1 MRLFVAVVPPRPVLL
16 ELRAALT
23 TLPHTDGNLRWRHPE
38 SWHIT
43 LTFLGEVPRETL
55 PELTER
61 LARAASRAT
70 PMELSVAG
78 GGQFDSRVLWAGV
91 QGDRDRL
98 GRLSETVAAAARRC
112 RLKIDDRPYRP
123 HVTLAR
129 VRGEPPEAADAAT
142 AAGTAAA
149 VAQRQTDL
157 QPYVERMAAFRTPR
171 WLVKEMELFESVTP
185 TTAGRANI
193 YLSRG
198 RWPLTGR

>member
-16 ELRAALT
+16 ELRAALS
-23 TLPHTDGNLRWRHPE
+23 TLPHTDGSVRWRPPE

-43 LTFLGEVPRETL
+43 LAFLGDVPRETL

-78 GGQFDSRVLWAGV
+78 GGHFDSQVLWAGI

-112 RLKIDDRPYRP
+112 RLKVDERPYRP
-123 HVTLAR
+123 HVTLAH
-129 VRGEPPEAADAAT
+129 VRGEGPTE
-142 AAGTAAA
+142 
-149 VAQRQTDL
+149 L
-157 QPYVERMAAFRTPR
+157 QPYVERMTAFRTPR
-171 WLVKEMELFESVTP
+171 WLVKEMELFESVMPNTP
-185 TTAGRANI
+185 GRAPI

>member
-43 LTFLGEVPRETL
+43 LAFLGDVPRESL
-55 PELTER
+55 PELTDR

-78 GGQFDSRVLWAGV
+78 GGHFDSQTLWAGI

-112 RLKIDDRPYRP
+112 RLKVDERPYRP

-129 VRGEPPEAADAAT
+129 VRGEEP
-142 AAGTAAA
+142 G
-149 VAQRQTDL
+149 TDL
-157 QPYVERMAAFRTPR
+157 QPYVDRMTAFRTPR
-171 WLVKEMELFESVTP
+171 WLVKEMELFESISP
-185 TTAGRANI
+185 TTPGRANI

>member
-16 ELRAALT
+16 ELRAALS
-23 TLPHTDGNLRWRHPE
+23 TLPHTDGNLRWHHPE

-43 LTFLGEVPRETL
+43 LAFLGEVPRESL

-78 GGQFDSRVLWAGV
+78 GGHFESQVLWAGV

-98 GRLSETVAAAARRC
+98 GRLSETVTAAARRC
-112 RLKIDDRPYRP
+112 RLKLDDRPYRP
-123 HVTLAR
+123 HVTLAQ
-129 VRGEPPEAADAAT
+129 VRGEE
-142 AAGTAAA
+142 
-149 VAQRQTDL
+149 QTDL

-171 WLVKEMELFESVTP
+171 WLVKEMELIESVTP
-185 TTAGRANI
+185 TAPGRAHI

>member
-43 LTFLGEVPRETL
+43 LAFLGEVPAETL

-78 GGQFDSRVLWAGV
+78 GGHFESRVLWAGI

-112 RLKIDDRPYRP
+112 RLKVDDRPYRP
-123 HVTLAR
+123 HVTLAG
-129 VRGEPPEAADAAT
+129 VRGEEPHT
-142 AAGTAAA
+142 
-149 VAQRQTDL
+149 RTDL
-157 QPYVERMAAFRTPR
+157 APYVERMAAFRTPR
-171 WLVKEMELFESVTP
+171 WLVKEMELFESVVSP
-185 TTAGRANI
+185 NGRPNS
-193 YLSRG
+193 YVSRG

>member
-23 TLPHTDGNLRWRHPE
+23 TLPHTDGNLRWHHPE

-43 LTFLGEVPRETL
+43 LAFLGEVPRESL

-61 LARAASRAT
+61 LSRVASRAT

-78 GGQFDSRVLWAGV
+78 GGHFDSQVLWAGV

-112 RLKIDDRPYRP
+112 RLKVDDRPYRP

-129 VRGEPPEAADAAT
+129 VRGEEP
-142 AAGTAAA
+142 
-149 VAQRQTDL
+149 RTDL
-157 QPYVERMAAFRTPR
+157 QPYVDRMAAFRTPR
-171 WLVKEMELFESVTP
+171 WLVKEMELFESMAP
-185 TTAGRANI
+185 TAAGRPNL
-193 YLSRG
+193 YLSKG
-198 RWPLTGR
+198 HWPLTGR

>member
-16 ELRAALT
+16 ELRAALSS
-23 TLPHTDGNLRWRHPE
+23 LPHTDGSLRWTHPE

-43 LTFLGEVPRETL
+43 LTFLGEVPKEAL

-70 PMELSVAG
+70 PMELAVAG
-78 GGQFDSRVLWAGV
+78 GGQFDSHVLWAGI

-98 GRLSETVAAAARRC
+98 GRLSETVSAAARRC
-112 RLKIDDRPYRP
+112 RVRVDERPFRP
-123 HVTLAR
+123 HITLAR
-129 VRGEPPEAADAAT
+129 AR
-142 AAGTAAA
+142 AG
-149 VAQRQTDL
+149 QLPDL
-157 QPYVERMAAFRTPR
+157 RPYVERMKAFRTPR
-171 WLVKEMELFESVTP
+171 WLVKEMELFESLPP
-185 TTAGRANI
+185 TGVGRAPI

>member
-16 ELRAALT
+16 ELRAALS
-23 TLPHTDGNLRWRHPE
+23 TLPHTDGNLRWTHPE

-43 LTFLGEVPRETL
+43 LAFLGEVPKESL
-55 PELTER
+55 AELTER

-70 PMELSVAG
+70 PMELAVAG
-78 GGQFDSRVLWAGV
+78 GGQYDSHVLWAGI

-98 GRLSETVAAAARRC
+98 GRLSETVTAAARRC
-112 RLKIDDRPYRP
+112 RVRVDERPFRP

-129 VRGEPPEAADAAT
+129 VRGGHGGPP
-142 AAGTAAA
+142 
-149 VAQRQTDL
+149 TDL
-157 QPYVERMAAFRTPR
+157 RPYVDRMTAFRTPR
-171 WLVKEMELFESVTP
+171 WLVKEMELFESVP
-185 TTAGRANI
+185 PNGAGRPPI

>member
-16 ELRAALT
+16 ELRAALS
-23 TLPHTDGNLRWRHPE
+23 TLPHVDGNLRWTHPE

-43 LTFLGEVPRETL
+43 LAFLGEVPKETL

-61 LARAASRAT
+61 LSRAASRAT

-78 GGQFDSRVLWAGV
+78 GGQFESHTLWAGL

-112 RLKIDDRPYRP
+112 RVKVDERPFRP

-129 VRGEPPEAADAAT
+129 VRGDEL
-142 AAGTAAA
+142 
-149 VAQRQTDL
+149 TDL
-157 QPYVERMAAFRTPR
+157 RPYVERMRAFRTPR
-171 WLVKEMELFESVTP
+171 WLVKEMELFESVPP
-185 TTAGRANI
+185 TTAGRPPI

>member
-16 ELRAALT
+16 ELRAAMT
-23 TLPHTDGNLRWRHPE
+23 TLPHTGGSLRWRHPE

-43 LTFLGEVPRETL
+43 LAFLGEVPRDTL
-55 PELTER
+55 PELSER

-78 GGQFDSRVLWAGV
+78 GGHFESQVLWAGV

-98 GRLSETVAAAARRC
+98 GRLSETVTAAARRC
-112 RLKIDDRPYRP
+112 RLKVDDRPYRP

-129 VRGEPPEAADAAT
+129 VRGEEP
-142 AAGTAAA
+142 
-149 VAQRQTDL
+149 TDL
-157 QPYVERMAAFRTPR
+157 QPYVERMTAFRTPR

-185 TTAGRANI
+185 TTPGRAQI

>member
-16 ELRAALT
+16 ELRAALS

-43 LTFLGEVPRETL
+43 LAFLGDVPRETL

-129 VRGEPPEAADAAT
+129 VRNDFPEGAE
-142 AAGTAAA
+142 AA
-149 VAQRQTDL
+149 VAPPQTDL
-157 QPYVERMAAFRTPR
+157 QPYVDRMAAFRTPR
-171 WLVKEMELFESVTP
+171 WLVKEMELFESVKP
-185 TTAGRANI
+185 ATAGRANI

>member
-16 ELRAALT
+16 ELRAAMT
-23 TLPHTDGNLRWRHPE
+23 TLPHTGGSLRWRHPE

-43 LTFLGEVPRETL
+43 LAFLGDVPRETL

-78 GGQFDSRVLWAGV
+78 GGHFDSQVLWAGV

-98 GRLSETVAAAARRC
+98 GRLSETVTAAARRC
-112 RLKIDDRPYRP
+112 RLKVDDRPYRP

-129 VRGEPPEAADAAT
+129 VRGEEP
-142 AAGTAAA
+142 
-149 VAQRQTDL
+149 TDL
-157 QPYVERMAAFRTPR
+157 QPFVERMTAFRTPR

-185 TTAGRANI
+185 TTPGRAQI

>member
-1 MRLFVAVVPPRPVLL
+1 
-16 ELRAALT
+16 
-23 TLPHTDGNLRWRHPE
+23 
-38 SWHIT
+38 
-43 LTFLGEVPRETL
+43 
-55 PELTER
+55 
-61 LARAASRAT
+61 
-70 PMELSVAG
+70 
-78 GGQFDSRVLWAGV
+78 V

-112 RLKIDDRPYRP
+112 RLKVDERPYRP

-129 VRGEPPEAADAAT
+129 VREEPEAH
-142 AAGTAAA
+142 
-149 VAQRQTDL
+149 TDL

-185 TTAGRANI
+185 TTPGRPNI

>member
-16 ELRAALT
+16 ELRAALS
-23 TLPHTDGNLRWRHPE
+23 TLPHTDGSLRWRHPE

-43 LTFLGEVPRETL
+43 LAFLGEVPKESL

-78 GGQFDSRVLWAGV
+78 GGHFDSRVLWAGV

-112 RLKIDDRPYRP
+112 RLKVDERPYRP

-129 VRGEPPEAADAAT
+129 VREEQDAH
-142 AAGTAAA
+142 
-149 VAQRQTDL
+149 TDL

-185 TTAGRANI
+185 TTPGRANI

>member
-16 ELRAALT
+16 ELRAALS
-23 TLPHTDGNLRWRHPE
+23 TLPRTDGNLRWTQPE

-43 LTFLGEVPRETL
+43 LAFLGDVPKESL

-70 PMELSVAG
+70 PMELAVTG
-78 GGQFDSRVLWAGV
+78 GGQFDSHVLWAGI

-112 RLKIDDRPYRP
+112 RVRVDDRPFRP
-123 HVTLAR
+123 HVTLAMAR
-129 VRGEPPEAADAAT
+129 SDRDGPV
-142 AAGTAAA
+142 
-149 VAQRQTDL
+149 DL
-157 QPYVERMAAFRTPR
+157 RPYVDRIAAFRTPR
-171 WLVKEMELFESVTP
+171 WLVKEMELFESVP
-185 TTAGRANI
+185 AGTAGRAPS

-198 RWPLTGR
+198 RWSLTGR

>member
-43 LTFLGEVPRETL
+43 LTFLGDVPRETL

-112 RLKIDDRPYRP
+112 RLKIDERPYRP

-129 VRGEPPEAADAAT
+129 VRNEFPEGAE
-142 AAGTAAA
+142 AA
-149 VAQRQTDL
+149 VAQPQTDL
-157 QPYVERMAAFRTPR
+157 QPYVDRMAAFRTPR

-185 TTAGRANI
+185 TTSGRASI
-193 YLSRG
+193 YLTRG

>member
-16 ELRAALT
+16 ELRAALS
-23 TLPHTDGNLRWRHPE
+23 TLPHTDGSVRWRPPE

-43 LTFLGEVPRETL
+43 LAFLGDVPRETL

-78 GGQFDSRVLWAGV
+78 GGHFDSQVLWAGI

-112 RLKIDDRPYRP
+112 RLKVDERPYRP
-123 HVTLAR
+123 HVTLAH
-129 VRGEPPEAADAAT
+129 VRGEGPTE
-142 AAGTAAA
+142 
-149 VAQRQTDL
+149 L
-157 QPYVERMAAFRTPR
+157 QPYVERMTAFRTPR

-185 TTAGRANI
+185 TTPGRANI
-193 YLSRG
+193 YLSKG
-198 RWPLTGR
+198 HWPLTGR

>member
-43 LTFLGEVPRETL
+43 LAFLGDVPGEAL
-55 PELTER
+55 PDLTER

-78 GGQFDSRVLWAGV
+78 GGHFDSQVLWAGI

-112 RLKIDDRPYRP
+112 RLKVDERPYRP
-123 HVTLAR
+123 HVTLAH
-129 VRGEPPEAADAAT
+129 VRGEGP
-142 AAGTAAA
+142 
-149 VAQRQTDL
+149 TDL

-171 WLVKEMELFESVTP
+171 WLVKEMELFESVSP
-185 TTAGRANI
+185 TAPGRSNT
-193 YLSRG
+193 YVSKG
-198 RWPLTGR
+198 HWPLTGR

>member
-16 ELRAALT
+16 ELRAALS
-23 TLPHTDGNLRWRHPE
+23 TLPHTDGNLRWTHPE

-43 LTFLGEVPRETL
+43 LAFLGEVPKQSL

-61 LARAASRAT
+61 LSRAASRAT
-70 PMELSVAG
+70 PMELAVAG
-78 GGQFDSRVLWAGV
+78 GGQFDSQVLWAGI

-112 RLKIDDRPYRP
+112 RVRVDERPFRP
-123 HVTLAR
+123 HVTLALS
-129 VRGEPPEAADAAT
+129 RGEQAP
-142 AAGTAAA
+142 
-149 VAQRQTDL
+149 DL
-157 QPYVERMAAFRTPR
+157 RPYVERMTAFRTPR
-171 WLVKEMELFESVTP
+171 WLVKEMELFESMPP
-185 TTAGRANI
+185 TGPGRSPI

>member
-16 ELRAALT
+16 ELRAALS
-23 TLPHTDGNLRWRHPE
+23 TLPHTDGNLRWTHPE

-43 LTFLGEVPRETL
+43 LAFLGEVPKESL

-70 PMELSVAG
+70 PMELAVAG
-78 GGQFDSRVLWAGV
+78 GGQFDSQVLWAGI

-112 RLKIDDRPYRP
+112 RVRVDERPFRP

-129 VRGEPPEAADAAT
+129 VRSGAIEPPPI
-142 AAGTAAA
+142 
-149 VAQRQTDL
+149 DL
-157 QPYVERMAAFRTPR
+157 KPYVERMAAFRTPR
-171 WLVKEMELFESVTP
+171 WLVKEMELIESVPP
-185 TTAGRANI
+185 TTVGRSPI

-198 RWPLTGR
+198 HWPLTGR

>member
-16 ELRAALT
+16 ELRAALS
-23 TLPHTDGNLRWRHPE
+23 TLPHTDGNLRWTHPE

-43 LTFLGEVPRETL
+43 LAFLGEVPKESL

-70 PMELSVAG
+70 PMELAVAG
-78 GGQFDSRVLWAGV
+78 GGQFDSQVLWAGI

-112 RLKIDDRPYRP
+112 RVRVDERPFRP
-123 HVTLAR
+123 HVTLAFA
-129 VRGEPPEAADAAT
+129 RGEQP
-142 AAGTAAA
+142 
-149 VAQRQTDL
+149 TDL
-157 QPYVERMAAFRTPR
+157 RSYVERMTAFRTPR
-171 WLVKEMELFESVTP
+171 WLVKEMELFESMP
-185 TTAGRANI
+185 PPPNGTARPPI

>member
-43 LTFLGEVPRETL
+43 LAFLGEVPRETL

-78 GGQFDSRVLWAGV
+78 GGHFDSRVLWAGV

-112 RLKIDDRPYRP
+112 RLKVDDRPYRP
-123 HVTLAR
+123 HVTLAG
-129 VRGEPPEAADAAT
+129 VRGEDPET
-142 AAGTAAA
+142 H
-149 VAQRQTDL
+149 TDL
-157 QPYVERMAAFRTPR
+157 QPYVDRMAAFRTPR
-171 WLVKEMELFESVTP
+171 WLVKEMELFESMTP
-185 TTAGRANI
+185 TTPGRPNI

>member
-16 ELRAALT
+16 ELRAAMT
-23 TLPHTDGNLRWRHPE
+23 TLPHTGGSLRWRHPE

-43 LTFLGEVPRETL
+43 LAFLGEVPRDTL
-55 PELTER
+55 PELSER

-78 GGQFDSRVLWAGV
+78 GGHFESQVLWAGV

-112 RLKIDDRPYRP
+112 RLKVDDRPYRP

-129 VRGEPPEAADAAT
+129 VRGEEP
-142 AAGTAAA
+142 
-149 VAQRQTDL
+149 TDL
-157 QPYVERMAAFRTPR
+157 QPYVERMTAFRTPR

-185 TTAGRANI
+185 TTPGRAQI

>member
-43 LTFLGEVPRETL
+43 LAFLGEVPRETL
-55 PELTER
+55 PELTDR

-78 GGQFDSRVLWAGV
+78 GGHFDSRVLWAGI

-98 GRLSETVAAAARRC
+98 GRLSETVAASARRC
-112 RLKIDDRPYRP
+112 RLKVDDRPYRP
-123 HVTLAR
+123 HVTLAG
-129 VRGEPPEAADAAT
+129 VRGEDPQAH
-142 AAGTAAA
+142 
-149 VAQRQTDL
+149 TDL

-171 WLVKEMELFESVTP
+171 WLVKEMELFESVAP

>member
-16 ELRAALT
+16 ELRAALS
-23 TLPHTDGNLRWRHPE
+23 TLPHTDGNLRWTHPE

-43 LTFLGEVPRETL
+43 LAFLGEVPKESL

-61 LARAASRAT
+61 MARAASRAT
-70 PMELSVAG
+70 PMELAVAG
-78 GGQFDSRVLWAGV
+78 GGQFESQVLWAGI

-112 RLKIDDRPYRP
+112 RVRVDERPFRP
-123 HVTLAR
+123 HVTLAW
-129 VRGEPPEAADAAT
+129 VRGEQP
-142 AAGTAAA
+142 
-149 VAQRQTDL
+149 TDL
-157 QPYVERMAAFRTPR
+157 RPYVERMTAFRTPR
-171 WLVKEMELFESVTP
+171 WLVKEMELFESMP
-185 TTAGRANI
+185 PNSPNRSPI

>member
-23 TLPHTDGNLRWRHPE
+23 TLPHTGGSLRWRHPE

-43 LTFLGEVPRETL
+43 LAFLGEVPRDTL

-78 GGQFDSRVLWAGV
+78 GGHFDSRVLWAGV

-112 RLKIDDRPYRP
+112 RVKVDDRPYRP

-129 VRGEPPEAADAAT
+129 VRGEEP
-142 AAGTAAA
+142 
-149 VAQRQTDL
+149 TDL

-171 WLVKEMELFESVTP
+171 WLVKEMELIESVPP
-185 TTAGRANI
+185 TTVGRAPI

-198 RWPLTGR
+198 HWPLTGR

>member
-43 LTFLGEVPRETL
+43 LAFLGEVPREAL

-78 GGQFDSRVLWAGV
+78 GGHFDSRVLWAGV

-98 GRLSETVAAAARRC
+98 GRLSETVTAAARRC
-112 RLKIDDRPYRP
+112 RLKVDDRPYRP

-129 VRGEPPEAADAAT
+129 VREDS
-142 AAGTAAA
+142 
-149 VAQRQTDL
+149 AQQTTTRISTDL
-157 QPYVERMAAFRTPR
+157 QPYVDRMAAFRTPR
-171 WLVKEMELFESVTP
+171 WLVKEMELFESITP

>member
-16 ELRAALT
+16 ELRAAMT
-23 TLPHTDGNLRWRHPE
+23 TLPHTGGSLRWRHPE

-43 LTFLGEVPRETL
+43 LAFLGEVPRDTL
-55 PELTER
+55 PELSER

-78 GGQFDSRVLWAGV
+78 GGHFESQVLWAGV

-112 RLKIDDRPYRP
+112 RLKVDDRPYRP

-129 VRGEPPEAADAAT
+129 VRGEDP
-142 AAGTAAA
+142 
-149 VAQRQTDL
+149 TDL
-157 QPYVERMAAFRTPR
+157 QPYVERMTAFRTPR

-185 TTAGRANI
+185 TTPGRAQI